1 MENVKGILKSNKG
14 FTLLELIVVVA
25 IIGFLVAMVAP
36 RFIGVVDAAKEPTR
50 DSNVLRLMN
59 AMETYHSKEGLL
71 PTNMRT
77 LAISDG
83 TPYGWIAT
91 GGEHIWRNVPQ
102 LRDSYIADRDPGDG
116 KELLSAATAKTNMAL
131 HTHVLNDSEIH
142 DLRRMGITHVIPY
155 KQVGEGPDRQ
165 FVPGDKIELERGKT
179 IQVLMIGSGAADREA
194 EIATGKII
202 PGHRF
207 ANFSEPDL
215 MYRIVL
221 GIGEESTLVTKGYVG
236 SLGQCPGSTQKD
248 LKSYNAPLVV
258 LPRLDSTID
267 RLAKGA
273 PREIKV
279 QARDEDRDLIPGMTR
294 VVRIDKP
301 QEDWA
306 FGVAAPNGVYW
317 PEGEHKTGWR
327 VVAVTP

>member
-1 MENVKGILKSNKG
+1 
-14 FTLLELIVVVA
+14 LELIVVVA

-36 RFIGVVDAAKEPTR
+36 RFVGVVDAAKEPTR

-77 LAISDG
+77 LAIA
-83 TPYGWIAT
+83 TPGAAGEWVWIAT
-91 GGEHIWRNVPQ
+91 GGEHIWRNVPH

-116 KELLSAATAKTNMAL
+116 KELLSPATAKTNMAL
-131 HTHVLNDSEIH
+131 HTHVLNDREIH

-165 FVPGDKIELERGKT
+165 FVPAGDKIEVRRGET
-179 IQVLMIGSGAADREA
+179 IQVLMIGSGAPDRGG
-194 EIATGKII
+194 EIPAGMIASG
-202 PGHRF
+202 PGIRF
-207 ANFSEPDL
+207 NNFSEPDL

-221 GIGEESTLVTKGYVG
+221 GVGDESTLVTKGYVG

-258 LPRLDSTID
+258 LPRLDATID
-267 RLAKGA
+267 RLAGDA

-279 QARDEDRDLIPGMTR
+279 IARDEDRDLIPGMTR

-317 PEGEHKTGWR
+317 PEGEHKTGWK
-327 VVAVTP
+327 VAVTTP